1 MFPDQAM
8 EAGASSGLF
17 SILGILAGLFCL
29 AAFLVFVAVAI
40 WLVYKMFFGPR
51 KLATL
56 AAGEIS
62 KAVTGINP
70 FDGLDADEMTRIKN
84 LIWRHKEAK
93 QTEADLATLADVV
106 TSTPTPATPAAETAR
121 RRAAASN

>member
-1 MFPDQAM
+1 MFPDQAV
-8 EAGASSGLF
+8 EASSSGLF
-17 SILGILAGLFCL
+17 SILGVLFGLFCL
-29 AAFLVFVAVAI
+29 AAFVAFVVVAV
-40 WLVYKMFFGPR
+40 WLVYKIAFGPR

-56 AAGEIS
+56 AAGELS

-93 QTEADLATLADVV
+93 QTEADLGMLAEVV
-106 TSTPTPATPAAETAR
+106 TSTPTPATPAAETAKR
-121 RRAAASN
+121 KAVSAN